1 MKKQTKT
8 IWVAVATIAVLA
20 VVLVFAF
27 VHQNKQTTS
36 TAPQN
41 TATVAKKDDNY
52 VLRLGDPGGVCGAP
66 QQIAQVKGFFKKVG
80 LKYKVVKVDANTT
93 GIEAVTSNKIDAS
106 NSLLGSI
113 VQPIANGAQL
123 KITTGLHTGCI
134 SVLTAKGSTLKAPKD
149 FVGKKI
155 GVAAVAGSEAT
166 FTKRWLG
173 DHGVEVG
180 TNNAQVQFVQYDAS
194 ELPIAL
200 AKGQV
205 DAIAIEDPTVQIA
218 VKQYGFNIVA
228 SSAETAPFNTEYCCV
243 AYVSAKVAKEHPEA
257 ARKYTLAMQEA
268 TNWVKTHQSQ
278 TAAIQIS
285 NKFAAGK
292 ASVNEK
298 ALRTYD
304 WKASYYG
311 GQKAFIQV
319 GKDLQK
325 IGIVNKNTDLNTLA
339 NNAFLKVKDVQ

>member
-8 IWVAVATIAVLA
+8 IWVAVATIAGLA

-155 GVAAVAGSEAT
+155 GLPLLPDL
-166 FTKRWLG
+166 KRRLPN
-173 DHGVEVG
+173 VG
-180 TNNAQVQFVQYDAS
+180 WGIMGLRL
-194 ELPIAL
+194 E
-200 AKGQV
+200 
-205 DAIAIEDPTVQIA
+205 PTMPRSSL
-218 VKQYGFNIVA
+218 FNMMLL
-228 SSAETAPFNTEYCCV
+228 NY
-243 AYVSAKVAKEHPEA
+243 
-257 ARKYTLAMQEA
+257 Q
-268 TNWVKTHQSQ
+268 
-278 TAAIQIS
+278 
-285 NKFAAGK
+285 
-292 ASVNEK
+292 
-298 ALRTYD
+298 LR
-304 WKASYYG
+304 
-311 GQKAFIQV
+311 
-319 GKDLQK
+319 
-325 IGIVNKNTDLNTLA
+325 
-339 NNAFLKVKDVQ
+339 

>member
-1 MKKQTKT
+1 MKKKTKT
-8 IWVAVATIAVLA
+8 VWTTVSIVAILA

-27 VHQNKQTTS
+27 VNQNKKTVSTTS
-36 TAPQN
+36 QPTI
-41 TATVAKKDDNY
+41 TKVKKNDNY

-66 QQIAQVKGFFKKVG
+66 QQIAQVKGFFRKVG

-93 GIEAVTSNKIDAS
+93 GIEAVTSGKVDAS

-173 DHGVEVG
+173 DHGVNVG
-180 TNNAQVQFVQYDAS
+180 TNNADVQFVQYDAS

-200 AKGQV
+200 EKGQV

-218 VKQYGFNIVA
+218 VKQYGFNIIS
-228 SSAETAPFNTEYCCV
+228 SSAETSPFNTEYCCV
-243 AYVSAKVAKEHPEA
+243 AYVSSKIAKEHPDV

-268 TNWVKTHQSQ
+268 TDWVKHHQSQ
-278 TAAIQIS
+278 TATIQIS

-298 ALRTYD
+298 ALHTYD

-325 IGIVNKNTDLNTLA
+325 IGVVNKNTDLNTLA
-339 NNAFLKVKDVQ
+339 NSAFFKVPGVK

>member
-8 IWVAVATIAVLA
+8 IGTAVAIIAALAIVL
-20 VVLVFAF
+20 LFAF
-27 VHQNKQTTS
+27 VNQNKKTTS
-36 TAPQN
+36 TTNPSP
-41 TATVAKKDDNY
+41 VADVKKDDNY
-52 VLRLGDPGGVCGAP
+52 VLKLGDPGGVCGAP

-93 GIEAVTSNKIDAS
+93 GIEAVTSGKVDAS

-134 SVLTAKGSTLKAPKD
+134 SVLTAKGSTLKVPKD

-173 DHGVEVG
+173 DHGIKVG

-200 AKGQV
+200 EKGQV

-218 VKQYGFNIVA
+218 VKQYGFNIVS
-228 SSAETAPFNTEYCCV
+228 SSAETKPFNTEYCCV
-243 AYVSAKVAKEHPEA
+243 AYVSAKIAKEHPEA

-268 TNWVKTHQSQ
+268 TDWVKHHQSQ
-278 TAAIQIS
+278 TANIQIS

-298 ALRTYD
+298 ALQTYD

-311 GQKAFIQV
+311 GQKAFIHV

-325 IGIVNKNTDLNTLA
+325 IGIVNKSTNLNTLA
-339 NNAFLKVKDVQ
+339 KSAFLKVQGVQ